1 MTANEWL
8 TLVGVVAS
16 VVLTVTPWMF
26 AVHARL
32 AVVATQIE
40 QLCGKL
46 EKVSTAHEERLAMCI
61 AHQARLESMEVRI
74 ADLTERMRE
83 LL

>member
-1 MTANEWL
+1 MTINEWI
-8 TLVGVVAS
+8 TLLGLVTS

-32 AVVATQIE
+32 AVVASQIE

-61 AHQARLESMEVRI
+61 AHQSRLESMEVRI